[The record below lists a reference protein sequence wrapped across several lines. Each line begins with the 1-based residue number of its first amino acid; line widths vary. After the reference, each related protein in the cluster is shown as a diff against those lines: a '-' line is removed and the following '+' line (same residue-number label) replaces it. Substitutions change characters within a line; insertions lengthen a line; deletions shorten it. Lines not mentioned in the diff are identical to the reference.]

1 MPVAAWIAIG
11 VFLLLFAWIGLSY
24 LTRGTPVSAVETLG
38 QGDPPAVA
46 DPAFA
51 RLIELHTRGNMLDGN
66 QVEVFINGD
75 ETYPRL
81 WKDLRA
87 AKTVIC
93 LQMYYV
99 QPGKMAEELRSILIE
114 RARAGV
120 MVLFLRDAFGSSKMK
135 DEFFEPM
142 IAAGVRCEAF
152 RPAHWY
158 QLHKFQHRSHIR
170 IVVIDGKIAWT
181 GGFGIDDKWYGDG
194 RSKDHWRDTNVR
206 FTGPAVAQH
215 QAIFADGWAEPTGEL
230 LTGDQFFPAPDDQ
243 AGNGD
248 GIRAGVVQA
257 APTVGSTIGER
268 LMALPIACARRT
280 LLVTNSYFVPD
291 DDFRR
296 LLCNA
301 AKRGADVRILTCGE
315 EGDVK
320 STWYAG
326 RARYDGLLSSGVR
339 VYEYQPSMMHAK
351 TLVADGCFATAGT
364 LNFDNRSM
372 AFNDESNLIVYDERF
387 AQTLEKIFH
396 EDLKYAREIDLE
408 SWRKRPLHEKA
419 IENFWHL
426 FSRLL

>member
-1 MPVAAWIAIG
+1 M
-11 VFLLLFAWIGLSY
+11 LLFAWIGVSY

-38 QGDPPAVA
+38 QGEPPSVD

-51 RLIELHTRGNMLDGN
+51 RLIELHTRGQMTEGN

-75 ETYPRL
+75 QTYPRL
-81 WKDLRA
+81 WADLRA
-87 AKTVIC
+87 AQSVITM
-93 LQMYYV
+93 QMYYCK
-99 QPGKMAEELRSILIE
+99 PGRMAEELRSILIE

-120 MVLFLRDAFGSSKMK
+120 MVLFLRDAFGSQELK

-142 IAAGVRCEAF
+142 IAAGIRCESF

-170 IVVIDGKIAWT
+170 IVVIDGKIGWT
-181 GGFGIDDKWYGDG
+181 GGFGIDDKWFGDG
-194 RSKDHWRDTNVR
+194 RSKDQWRDTNVR

-230 LTGDQFFPAPDDQ
+230 LTGEQFFPAAED
-243 AGNGD
+243 GTSK
-248 GIRAGVVQA
+248 GIRAGVIQA

-280 LLVTNSYFVPD
+280 LYVTNSYFVPD

-296 LLCNA
+296 LLCKA
-301 AKRGADVRILTCGE
+301 AERGTDVRVLTCGE

-326 RARYDGLLSSGVR
+326 RARYEMLLSSGVR

-372 AFNDESNLIVYDERF
+372 AFNDESNLIAYDEKL
-387 AQTLEKIFH
+387 AASLEKIFH
-396 EDLKYAREIDLE
+396 EDLKFAREIELE
-408 SWRKRPLHEKA
+408 SFRKRPLRQKA
-419 IENFWHL
+419 LERFWHL